1 MSNQLEIDFWTNDEL
16 LYNYVKKNDYNYD
29 DLLRENT
36 NFEVKNTHRVTA
48 NIATQPNRLNTL
60 MKTIESIKGQFDEIR
75 IYLNEYTS
83 VPDCLKPYTTQLG
96 GNLTDNAKFFWSE
109 NSNEYYFTLD
119 DDIIY
124 PPDYVS
130 KTLPLI
136 GNRIVTYNGH
146 KLFNF
151 NKSFYNDQF
160 ISIFNRKEFIT
171 IPIDVPGTGVM
182 AFDTDY
188 FKPTLWRTSNY
199 KVSDLLIGLEAL
211 LYNNPVFLL
220 KREDYW
226 LRAQDVEGI
235 FEKYRYDDD
244 YQTKFSDMIQIYR
257 GKEDI
262 PNSPLFFDEK
272 SNQLIID
279 KMLEF
284 NYLRN
289 YYQIGLMDSKLI
301 VSVNFSN
308 LFSKVTA
315 VESSAKKKK
324 IVSKYFLDNRI
335 TGIELLNRFYHRVEF
350 NQPSFIFISDY
361 YLIPQITEWIFDKS
375 VSGSIIFC
383 SKIINNRIP
392 MNKIK
397 LKLTDNT
404 DVIYYIYQKN

>member
-16 LYNYVKKNDYNYD
+16 LYNYVKKNNYLYD
-29 DLLRENT
+29 SLLVEDSNYT
-36 NFEVKNTHRVTA
+36 VKDTHKVTA
-48 NIATQPNRLNTL
+48 NIATQPNRLHTL

-83 VPDCLKPYTTQLG
+83 VPDCLKSYTTKLG

-136 GNRIVTYNGH
+136 GDRIVTYNGH

-151 NKSFYNDQF
+151 KKSFYNDQF
-160 ISIFNRKEFIT
+160 ISIFNRKEFIS

-182 AFDTDY
+182 AFDTDH
-188 FKPTLWRTSNY
+188 FKPTLWKTTNY
-199 KVSDLLIGLEAL
+199 KVSDLLIGLEAI
-211 LYNNPVFLL
+211 LYNKPVFLL

-235 FEKYRYDDD
+235 FERYRFDDD

-262 PNSPLFFDEK
+262 PKFPLFFDDE
-272 SNQLIID
+272 SNQLIVD

-284 NYLRN
+284 NYLRS
-289 YYQIGLMDSKLI
+289 YHQIGLMNFKLI
-301 VSVNFSN
+301 VSVNLSN
-308 LFSKVTA
+308 LFSKVTV
-315 VESSAKKKK
+315 VESSAKKKRQA
-324 IVSKYFLDNRI
+324 SKYFLDNRI
-335 TGIELLNRFYHRVEF
+335 TGIELLNRFYHRVDF
-350 NQPSFIFISDY
+350 NESCAIFISDY
-361 YLIPQITEWIFDKS
+361 YLIPQITEWIFDKA

-383 SKIINNRIP
+383 SKIINNRMPID
-392 MNKIK
+392 KIK
-397 LKLTDNT
+397 LKLTDST
-404 DVIYYIYQKN
+404 ELTYYIYQKN